1 MTPFMPFGAASTYE
15 YGAPQG
21 AISVHSDQQADILG
35 GKLMLSIDKEVAK
48 EGFSVALNLKLP
60 VETSII
66 SFGFLEI
73 PKTATADKK
82 LPNKNAD

>member
-1 MTPFMPFGAASTYE
+1 
-15 YGAPQG
+15 
-21 AISVHSDQQADILG
+21 
-35 GKLMLSIDKEVAK
+35 MLSIDKEVAK